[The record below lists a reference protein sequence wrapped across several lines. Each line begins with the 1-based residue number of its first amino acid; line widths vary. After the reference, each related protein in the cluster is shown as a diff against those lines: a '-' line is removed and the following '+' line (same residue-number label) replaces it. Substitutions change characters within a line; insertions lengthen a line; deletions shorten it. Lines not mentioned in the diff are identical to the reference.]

1 MTPIPRWLSC
11 ALALLALQPLA
22 GCTGPTTMTD
32 KQKEAYELRRYCER
46 TNDVEK
52 CHGYMG
58 FL

>member
-1 MTPIPRWLSC
+1 MTRTPRAWIA

-22 GCTGPTTMTD
+22 GCTGPSTMTEQ
-32 KQKEAYELRRYCER
+32 QKEAYELRRYCER